1 MPKPHRALVAA
12 AGAIVFMAG
21 MALTN
26 KMNSIDSINTS
37 NVGHIQ
43 RQLSLA
49 LKRETNKPVPVTPIT
64 QAWLSHR
71 GKNMP
76 FALPERAADWCM
88 SPGLPPL
95 DFKACDPK
103 LPVNRLPL
111 IGGLTNALK
120 MVLLGAIISY
130 EEGRCFFIDGS
141 DSALVIEATPSTPK
155 LSVLQRYFEPM
166 GLDPEDP
173 IVKQAIAENRV
184 ETKDW
189 TKVWAPLDQRRI
201 FDSKHFIEY
210 LSGTEVNGHQ
220 LKFIAI
226 TRLWRPKEFVRD
238 NACLALENQG
248 LNNDYMAFSV
258 RRGDKHELEHF
269 NYPTADEYIAAAEKA
284 IPLRF
289 GGVLPKI
296 FVATDDCV
304 VMQEFRA
311 LRPTW
316 TFVSQCDLEEHAAD
330 SGFAYADMKHW
341 TADDMDRHYS
351 KFMVELLGLS
361 IAKFVMGIVYTNV
374 SWWVLFM
381 RRGVLNDIQFLDEKV
396 PHSANNW

>member
-1 MPKPHRALVAA
+1 M
-12 AGAIVFMAG
+12 AGAMALLAG

-26 KMNSIDSINTS
+26 ILNSIDSVNTS
-37 NVGHIQ
+37 NGGGHIQ

-49 LKRETNKPVPVTPIT
+49 LMRDTNQPVPLTPIT
-64 QAWLSHR
+64 KAWLSHH
-71 GKNMP
+71 GENMT

-88 SPGLPPL
+88 TPGLPPL
-95 DFKACDPK
+95 DFKACDPQ

-111 IGGLTNALK
+111 VGGLTNALK
-120 MVLLGAIISY
+120 MVLLGVIMSY

-141 DSALVIEATPSTPK
+141 DSALVIEATSSTPK

-189 TKVWAPLDQRRI
+189 TKVWDGLKERRI
-201 FDSKHFIEY
+201 SDSKHFIEY
-210 LSGTEVNGHQ
+210 LAGTEVNGHV
-220 LKFIAI
+220 LKFITM
-226 TRLWRPKEFVRD
+226 TRLWRPKEAVRD
-238 NACLALENQG
+238 KACLTLEHQG
-248 LNNDYMAFSV
+248 LNDDYMAFSV
-258 RRGDKHELEHF
+258 RRGDKHEVEHF
-269 NYPTADEYIAAAEKA
+269 NYPTADLYIAEAEKA
-284 IPLRF
+284 IPKRF

-296 FVATDDCV
+296 FVATDDCN

-316 TFVSQCDLEEHAAD
+316 TFVSQCDEVEHSAD

-361 IAKFVMGIVYTNV
+361 VARIVVGVMYTNV
-374 SWWVLFM
+374 AWWVLFM
-381 RRGVLNDIQFLDEKV
+381 RRGVLDEIHFLDEKN
-396 PHSANNW
+396 PNSAANW